1 MKRHRLSV
9 RAITSVG
16 QNLPSAWEE
25 KMASFKLFVDYIK
38 SGIDFQHIGN
48 IDEVSV
54 SFDMTGNYTV
64 DKKGTQDI
72 KIRTTGQEKCHFTVV
87 LCVTADGGK
96 CPPMV
101 IFKRK
106 TLPKETFSK

>member
-9 RAITSVG
+9 SAVTSIG
-16 QNLPSAWEE
+16 QNLSSDWEDQ
-25 KMASFKLFVDYIK
+25 MASFKLFVDYTK

-48 IDEVSV
+48 MDEVPV
-54 SFDMTGNYTV
+54 SFDMAGNYTV

-72 KIRTTGQEKCHFTVV
+72 KTRTTGHEKCYFTVV
-87 LCVTADGGK
+87 SCVTGDGGK

-106 TLPKETFSK
+106 TLPKKTFPK